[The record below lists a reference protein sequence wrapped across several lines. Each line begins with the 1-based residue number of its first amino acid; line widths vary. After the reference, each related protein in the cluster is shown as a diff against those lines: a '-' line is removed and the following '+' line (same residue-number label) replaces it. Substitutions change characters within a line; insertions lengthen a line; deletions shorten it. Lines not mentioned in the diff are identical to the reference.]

1 MQFGAADAIDLG
13 TAFRAGPENDSAA
26 ALVETGG
33 GILDL
38 TLSLTL
44 YTIAFHLKPPNSN
57 GLLESISSFFYQYTR
72 KILSLITVYSKSIHD
87 VLKKSR
93 GRREF
98 YSLFKPKNDV

>member
-38 TLSLTL
+38 TLRLAF
-44 YTIAFHLKPPNSN
+44 YTISFHCYLQVCKYKKFKGFPFV
-57 GLLESISSFFYQYTR
+57 ISVYQNFP
-72 KILSLITVYSKSIHD
+72 L
-87 VLKKSR
+87 
-93 GRREF
+93 
-98 YSLFKPKNDV
+98 

>member
-44 YTIAFHLKPPNSN
+44 YTIAFHLKPPNCN
-57 GLLESISSFFYQYTR
+57 GLFESVSSFF
-72 KILSLITVYSKSIHD
+72 LSIPEIS
-87 VLKKSR
+87 
-93 GRREF
+93 
-98 YSLFKPKNDV
+98 SL

>member
-1 MQFGAADAIDLG
+1 MISWDLNPKAVFNDSFGNAYRNNYELFLGGFHALMQFGAADAIDLG

-44 YTIAFHLKPPNSN
+44 YTIAFH
-57 GLLESISSFFYQYTR
+57 
-72 KILSLITVYSKSIHD
+72 
-87 VLKKSR
+87 
-93 GRREF
+93 
-98 YSLFKPKNDV
+98 

>member
-44 YTIAFHLKPPNSN
+44 YTIAFHLKPPIYN
-57 GLLESISSFFYQYTR
+57 GFL
-72 KILSLITVYSKSIHD
+72 
-87 VLKKSR
+87 
-93 GRREF
+93 
-98 YSLFKPKNDV
+98 

>member
-72 KILSLITVYSKSIHD
+72 KILSLITHLMSKEEVAQFKPRLFLLITTTTKSI
-87 VLKKSR
+87 
-93 GRREF
+93 
-98 YSLFKPKNDV
+98 